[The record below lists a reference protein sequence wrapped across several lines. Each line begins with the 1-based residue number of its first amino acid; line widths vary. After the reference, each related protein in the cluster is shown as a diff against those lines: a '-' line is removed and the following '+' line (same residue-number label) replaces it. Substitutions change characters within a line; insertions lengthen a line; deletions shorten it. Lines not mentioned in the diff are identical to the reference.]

1 MHKKNVQRMMF
12 FSMLLAGFI
21 DCPQAARGII
31 LISPKILWS
40 FPACK
45 IDFKANIAL
54 PSTIFFRHIN
64 PLVPHGEIT
73 SG

>member
-1 MHKKNVQRMMF
+1 MIF
-12 FSMLLAGFI
+12 FSMLLAGVI

-31 LISPKILWS
+31 LISPKFLWS
-40 FPACK
+40 FPTCK

-54 PSTIFFRHIN
+54 PSTIFFRYIN
-64 PLVPHGEIT
+64 SFLPHGEIT